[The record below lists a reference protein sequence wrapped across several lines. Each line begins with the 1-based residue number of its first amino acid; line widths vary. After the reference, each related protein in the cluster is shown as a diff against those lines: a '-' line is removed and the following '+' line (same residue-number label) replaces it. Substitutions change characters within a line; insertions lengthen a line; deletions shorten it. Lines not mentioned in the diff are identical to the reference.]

1 MTSRHHTTHVLSS
14 GQSHLPRREQS
25 PAKCVLPNSMLILRN
40 TAGLGELDAG
50 STKCCLAESSR
61 NLRQEPNKA
70 AVYGALD
77 PSLGAAG
84 GKWTEFLL
92 NQPHSESSQVSLD
105 SEPGEHGN
113 WLSASSGSCGSTP
126 SDPVFGK
133 TKICRLSE
141 GITIIR
147 MYTLCFPSSCGYLRH
162 LFKSV

>member
-1 MTSRHHTTHVLSS
+1 
-14 GQSHLPRREQS
+14 
-25 PAKCVLPNSMLILRN
+25 MLILRN

-113 WLSASSGSCGSTP
+113 WLSASSGSCGS
-126 SDPVFGK
+126 G
-133 TKICRLSE
+133 LW
-141 GITIIR
+141 
-147 MYTLCFPSSCGYLRH
+147 
-162 LFKSV
+162 